1 MARRDHSLTQYF
13 QRVAEARTPKL
24 TFRGAS
30 YADWQEWRA
39 QFEPKVRELCGE
51 WPRPVPL
58 EAEDEEVESM
68 TPEERERFLTELE
81 ERMREAARQ
90 FEFEKAA
97 ALRDRLKA
105 LKAREVT
112 TVAEGE

>member
-30 YADWQEWRA
+30 YADWQKWRA

-51 WPRPVPL
+51 WPQPVPL
-58 EAEDEEVESM
+58 EAEVIYRVEE
-68 TPEERERFLTELE
+68 EELLPREGCL
-81 ERMREAARQ
+81 
-90 FEFEKAA
+90 
-97 ALRDRLKA
+97 
-105 LKAREVT
+105 
-112 TVAEGE
+112 